1 MRKFFIIL
9 ALSLTFI
16 NSLQANDIR
25 DFQIGGFSILDS
37 LTKYITKDKIIKK
50 KNSSQDLYKSKDF
63 YSVTFF
69 KKDGINLYDYDELQ
83 FHLENNDSLFKIHAV
98 TGAQHISDKK
108 KCLNK
113 MKSAELELDY
123 LFQGVTKRSRENYEH
138 SSKRGYIYKKIAY
151 YFDEGY
157 IIMKCDSWDKD
168 TGIKDGLVFDIYTKK
183 LSKFLN
189 EKAY

>member
-37 LTKYITKDKIIKK
+37 LTKFITKDKIIKK

-108 KCLNK
+108 KVCGHAN
-113 MKSAELELDY
+113 SCNS
-123 LFQGVTKRSRENYEH
+123 RSRSH
-138 SSKRGYIYKKIAY
+138 KLRWWSMVISCRRT
-151 YFDEGY
+151 
-157 IIMKCDSWDKD
+157 DSAPEAD
-168 TGIKDGLVFDIYTKK
+168 
-183 LSKFLN
+183 
-189 EKAY
+189 A